1 MKKIFLSIVAVLAS
15 VSAYAAEKVSFT
27 VDAPMIV
34 SLGQPF
40 RVSFNI
46 NAKPDNGTFQAPSFE
61 NFDVMAGPSTSQSS
75 STSVVNGKATSSVS
89 YGYTYVVSPQKEG
102 TFTIGAASVSV
113 GGSKH
118 TSNTT
123 VIEVRGESQ
132 SSSNSATTIAK
143 DDLMLRLELSK
154 TSAYKGE
161 PIRATLKLCTRVNF
175 AVQEY
180 PKMPAFNG
188 FWSQQLDVNQGP
200 FRETIN
206 NKAYDVYNVAEYI
219 LYPQQSGELT
229 IEPIEMT
236 AVALVQVESSRNY
249 DPFFGSPYETLQIP
263 RKLKTPELK
272 VKVKEF
278 PAGAPASFLGAVGR
292 YTMSHELSATE
303 LPANSSATLQIT
315 ISGVGNLNF
324 VSAPTLSLPAS
335 FELYDIKSEE
345 RLQNTASGSRG
356 YRRFDY
362 PFIVRAEGEYDV
374 APVEF
379 TYFDLEK
386 QKYETLSTGPLKIVV
401 TPDLGASAQSQT
413 GTTTPTVITTP
424 TVKREDVKQLG
435 EDIRYIKQS
444 TELRSVVAP
453 LVLSS
458 TYWIVIFVLLL
469 AAIATYLILR
479 KRIRDNSDEVLVKG
493 RRANRVAVK
502 RFRVAAK
509 YMREDN
515 SSAFYKEMLSG
526 LWGYMSDRFNIPI
539 ADLKREVVREELQKR
554 GAAEEAETF
563 IAVIA
568 RCEEAQYSPI
578 ANSEMES
585 IYDEGVEAVSK
596 IEKVAK

>member
-1 MKKIFLSIVAVLAS
+1 MKRILLLLVAMLAVVSVRGAGKI
-15 VSAYAAEKVSFT
+15 SFT
-27 VDAPMIV
+27 VDAPMIASV
-34 SLGQPF
+34 GQRI
-40 RVSFNI
+40 RVEYKI
-46 NAKPDNGTFQAPSFE
+46 NAKPDNGTFEAPQFE
-61 NFDVMAGPSTSQSS
+61 NFDYMAGPSTSQSS
-75 STSVVNGKATSSVS
+75 STSIINGKTTSSVS
-89 YGYTYVVSPQKEG
+89 YGYTYVLVPQKEG
-102 TFTIGAASVSV
+102 NFTIGAASVSV
-113 GGSKH
+113 GGTKY

-123 VIEVRGESQ
+123 VIEVRSESQ
-132 SSSNSATTIAK
+132 SSANGAASVGK
-143 DDLMLRLELSK
+143 EDLLLRLELSK
-154 TSAYKGE
+154 KSAYKGE
-161 PIRATLKLCTRVNF
+161 PISATLKLCTRVNF

-188 FWSQQLDVNQGP
+188 FWSQQLKVEQGP

-206 NKAYDVYNVAEYI
+206 NKAYDVYNITEYI
-219 LYPQQSGELT
+219 LYPQQGGELV

-236 AVALVQVESSRNY
+236 AVAYVQVESNKSY
-249 DPFFGSPYETLQIP
+249 DPFWGGGYETLQIP

-278 PAGAPASFLGAVGR
+278 PAGAPASFAGAVGR
-292 YTMSHELSATE
+292 YTMSHELSSTE
-303 LPANSSATLQIT
+303 LSANASATLQLT
-315 ISGVGNLNF
+315 ISGTGNLNF
-324 VSAPTLSLPAS
+324 VSAPTLSLPVS
-335 FELYDIKSEE
+335 FELYDIKNEE
-345 RLQNTASGSRG
+345 NLQNTALGSKG

-362 PFIVRAEGEYDV
+362 PFIVRAEGEYEV

-379 TYFDLEK
+379 TYFDLDK

-401 TPDLGASAQSQT
+401 TPDKGA
-413 GTTTPTVITTP
+413 TVQPQETITTP
-424 TVKREDVKQLG
+424 SVKRVDVQQLA
-435 EDIRYIKQS
+435 EDIRYIKQ
-444 TELRSVVAP
+444 TTALRSVVAP

-458 TYWIVIFVLLL
+458 TYWMVILVLLL
-469 AAIATYLILR
+469 AALASYVIVR
-479 KRIRDNSDEVLVKG
+479 KRIRDNRDEVLVKG

-509 YMREDN
+509 YMVEGD

-526 LWGYMSDRFNIPI
+526 LWGYMSDRFNIPV

-554 GAAEEAETF
+554 GAAAEAEAI

-578 ANSEMES
+578 ANSEMKS

>member
-1 MKKIFLSIVAVLAS
+1 MKRILLLLVAMLAVVSVRGAGKI
-15 VSAYAAEKVSFT
+15 SFT
-27 VDAPMIV
+27 VDAPMIASV
-34 SLGQPF
+34 GQPI
-40 RVSFNI
+40 RVEYKI
-46 NAKPDNGTFQAPSFE
+46 NAKPDNGTFEAPQFE
-61 NFDVMAGPSTSQSS
+61 NFDYMAGPSTSQSS
-75 STSVVNGKATSSVS
+75 STSIINGKTTSSVS
-89 YGYTYVVSPQKEG
+89 YGYTYVLVPQKEG
-102 TFTIGAASVSV
+102 NFTIGAASVSV
-113 GGSKH
+113 GGTKH

-132 SSSNSATTIAK
+132 SSAQGATVNK
-143 DDLMLRLELSK
+143 EDLLLRLELSK
-154 TSAYKGE
+154 KSAYKGE
-161 PIRATLKLCTRVNF
+161 PISATLKLCTRVNF

-188 FWSQQLDVNQGP
+188 FWSQQLKVDQGP

-206 NKAYDVYNVAEYI
+206 NKAYDVYNITEYI
-219 LYPQQSGELT
+219 LYPQQGGELV

-236 AVALVQVESSRNY
+236 AVALVQVESDKGYN
-249 DPFFGSPYETLQIP
+249 PFYGGGYETLQIP
-263 RKLKTPELK
+263 RKLKTPEIK
-272 VKVKEF
+272 IKVKEF
-278 PAGAPASFLGAVGR
+278 PAGAPASFAGAVGR
-292 YTMSHELSATE
+292 YTMSHELSSTE
-303 LPANSSATLQIT
+303 LSANASATLQLT

-345 RLQNTASGSRG
+345 KLQNTASGSKG

-362 PFIVRAEGEYDV
+362 PFIARAEGEYEV

-379 TYFDLEK
+379 TYFDLDK

-401 TPDLGASAQSQT
+401 TPDKGA
-413 GTTTPTVITTP
+413 TVQPQETITTP
-424 TVKREDVKQLG
+424 SVKRVDVQQLA
-435 EDIRYIKQS
+435 EDIRYIKQ
-444 TELRSVVAP
+444 TTALRSVVAP

-458 TYWIVIFVLLL
+458 TYWMVILVLLL
-469 AAIATYLILR
+469 AALASYVIVR
-479 KRIRDNSDEVLVKG
+479 KRIRDNRDEVLVKG

-509 YMREDN
+509 YMGEGD

-526 LWGYMSDRFNIPI
+526 LWGYMSDRFNIPV

-554 GAAEEAETF
+554 GAAAEAEAI

-578 ANSEMES
+578 ANSEMKS

>member
-1 MKKIFLSIVAVLAS
+1 MKRILLLLVAMLAVVSVRGAGKI
-15 VSAYAAEKVSFT
+15 SFT
-27 VDAPMIV
+27 VDAPMIASV
-34 SLGQPF
+34 GQPI
-40 RVSFNI
+40 RVEYKI
-46 NAKPDNGTFQAPSFE
+46 NAKPDNGTFEAPQFE
-61 NFDVMAGPSTSQSS
+61 NFDYMAGPSTSQSS
-75 STSVVNGKATSSVS
+75 STSIVNGKTTSSVS
-89 YGYTYVVSPQKEG
+89 YGYTYVVVPQKEG
-102 TFTIGAASVSV
+102 NFTIGAASVSV
-113 GGSKH
+113 GGAKY

-132 SSSNSATTIAK
+132 SSANGAASVGK
-143 DDLMLRLELSK
+143 EDLLLRLELSK
-154 TSAYKGE
+154 KSAYKGE
-161 PIRATLKLCTRVNF
+161 PISATLKLCTRVNF

-188 FWSQQLDVNQGP
+188 FWSQQLKVEQGP

-206 NKAYDVYNVAEYI
+206 NKIYDVYNITEYI
-219 LYPQQSGELT
+219 LYPQQGGELV

-236 AVALVQVESSRNY
+236 AVAYVQVESNKSY
-249 DPFFGSPYETLQIP
+249 DPFWGGGYETLQIP

-272 VKVKEF
+272 IKVKEF
-278 PAGAPASFLGAVGR
+278 PAGAPASFAGAVGR
-292 YTMSHELSATE
+292 YTMSHELSSTE
-303 LPANSSATLQIT
+303 LSANASATLQLT
-315 ISGVGNLNF
+315 ISGTGNLNF
-324 VSAPTLSLPAS
+324 VSAPTFSLPAS

-345 RLQNTASGSRG
+345 KLQNTASGSKG

-362 PFIVRAEGEYDV
+362 PFIVRAEGEYEV

-379 TYFDLEK
+379 TYFDLDK

-401 TPDLGASAQSQT
+401 TPDKGA
-413 GTTTPTVITTP
+413 TVQPQETITTP
-424 TVKREDVKQLG
+424 SVKRVDVQQLA
-435 EDIRYIKQS
+435 EDIRYIKQ
-444 TELRSVVAP
+444 TTALRSVVAP

-458 TYWIVIFVLLL
+458 TYWMVILVLLL
-469 AAIATYLILR
+469 AALASYVIVR
-479 KRIRDNSDEVLVKG
+479 KRIRDNRDEVLVKG

-509 YMREDN
+509 YMGEGD

-526 LWGYMSDRFNIPI
+526 LWGYMSDRFNIPV

-554 GAAEEAETF
+554 GAAAEAEAI

-578 ANSEMES
+578 ANSEMKS

>member
-1 MKKIFLSIVAVLAS
+1 MLLVAMLTAVSVRAAGKI
-15 VSAYAAEKVSFT
+15 SFT
-27 VDAPMIV
+27 VEAPMIAAV
-34 SLGQPF
+34 GQPI
-40 RVSFNI
+40 RVEYKI
-46 NAKPDNGTFQAPSFE
+46 NAKPDNGTFEAPQFE
-61 NFDVMAGPSTSQSS
+61 NFDYMAGPSTSQSS
-75 STSVVNGKATSSVS
+75 STSIINGKTTSSVS
-89 YGYTYVVSPQKEG
+89 YGYTYVIVPQKEG

-113 GGSKH
+113 GGTKH

-132 SSSNSATTIAK
+132 SSAQGATVNK
-143 DDLMLRLELSK
+143 EDLLLRLELSK
-154 TSAYKGE
+154 KSAYKGE
-161 PIRATLKLCTRVNF
+161 PISATLKLCTRVNF

-188 FWSQQLDVNQGP
+188 FWSQQLKVDQGP

-206 NKAYDVYNVAEYI
+206 NKAYDVYNITEYI
-219 LYPQQSGELT
+219 LYPQQGGELV

-236 AVALVQVESSRNY
+236 AVALVQVESDKGYN
-249 DPFFGSPYETLQIP
+249 PFFGGGYETLQIP
-263 RKLKTPELK
+263 RKLKTPEIK
-272 VKVKEF
+272 IKVKEF
-278 PAGAPASFLGAVGR
+278 PAGAPASFAGAVGR
-292 YTMSHELSATE
+292 YTMSHELSSTE
-303 LPANSSATLQIT
+303 LSANASATLQLT

-335 FELYDIKSEE
+335 FELYDIKNEE
-345 RLQNTASGSRG
+345 KLQNTASGSKG

-362 PFIVRAEGEYDV
+362 PFIVRAEGEYEI

-379 TYFDLEK
+379 TYFDLDK

-401 TPDLGASAQSQT
+401 TPDKGAVVQPQAT
-413 GTTTPTVITTP
+413 ITTP
-424 TVKREDVKQLG
+424 TVKREDVQQLA
-435 EDIRYIKQS
+435 EDIRYIKQT

-458 TYWIVIFVLLL
+458 IYWTMILILLL
-469 AAIATYLILR
+469 IAVLVYMMVR

-509 YMREDN
+509 YMGEEN
-515 SSAFYKEMLSG
+515 SGAFYKEMLSG
-526 LWGYMSDRFNIPI
+526 LWGYMSDKFNIPV
-539 ADLKREVVREELQKR
+539 ADLKREVIREELQKR
-554 GAAEEAETF
+554 GAAAEAEAV

-568 RCEEAQYSPI
+568 RCEEAQYSPV
-578 ANSEMES
+578 ASSEMKS